1 MIYTCTLN
9 PSLDYYMEFENDLSS
24 IETNRSQLEYYEAGG
39 KGINVS
45 IVLNNLMIP
54 TRALGFIG
62 GFTKDFYINLL
73 QKYEYIQ
80 PSFTYIEGHTR
91 INVKAKV
98 NGSDIDLNAAGPY
111 ITEKSIDQL
120 INKVD
125 RLDHNDIFV
134 FSGNSPEYLLD
145 KVDKMISICHENG
158 VRIVLDTNPAIIR
171 KSLKYKPFLINPST
185 FELAKIVDKECNTQE
200 EIINAAKECV
210 SMGAINVMVRLT
222 NEGSILV
229 NEDGVYKAEHSTEH
243 DVIVNTVGTNDAM
256 VAGFVMNSLRTG
268 KAVDSFRYAN
278 CCGEATIFSKNLEI
292 RGKINSLYE
301 KMVVEKIG
309 EFE

>member
-9 PSLDYYMEFENDLSS
+9 PSLDYYMEFENDLSTT
-24 IETNRSQLEYYEAGG
+24 ETNRSQLEYYEAGG

-62 GFTKDFYINLL
+62 GFTRDFYINLL

-91 INVKAKV
+91 VNVKISA
-98 NGSDIDLNAAGPY
+98 NEHEIDLNAAGPY
-111 ITEKSIDQL
+111 ITDKSVEQL
-120 INKVD
+120 KMKID
-125 RLDHNDIFV
+125 RLDNNDIFV

-145 KVDKMISICHENG
+145 KVDEIISACHENK
-158 VRIVLDTNPAIIR
+158 VRIVLDTNPTIIR
-171 KSLKYKPFLINPST
+171 KSLKYKPYLINPSIS
-185 FELAKIVDKECNTQE
+185 ELAKIVGKECNNQD

-210 SMGAINVMVRLT
+210 SLGAMNVMVRLGHD
-222 NEGSILV
+222 GSILI
-229 NEDGVYKAEHSTEH
+229 NEEGVYKAEHNTGH
-243 DVIVNTVGTNDAM
+243 DVKVNTVGANDAM

-292 RGKINSLYE
+292 RGKINTLYE
-301 KMVVEKIG
+301 KMKIEKIDD
-309 EFE
+309 FR